1 MNATDYH
8 HENIIEIKERFW
20 RSFPIVW
27 MSAHPA
33 KCTAAHLDWPACCV
47 WQHERSCALESK
59 STNTHASLKGKH
71 TSPVTPQPPFFP
83 FSLIVT
89 FPRKVPCCHTFKQ
102 CSRDVGRVSEQH
114 DSYISTSPPS
124 GTSTAS
130 LVLFLLLTLIQSHL
144 QQSIHMVN
152 LSIFFKISVFAWFI
166 WSKHTVKIVILWN
179 IITI

>member
-47 WQHERSCALESK
+47 WQHERSCALEIK

-102 CSRDVGRVSEQH
+102 CSRDVWESEW
-114 DSYISTSPPS
+114 
-124 GTSTAS
+124 TAWQLYKHQSAQWDLNS
-130 LVLFLLLTLIQSHL
+130 LTCPFLIAHTYSVTFTTEYSHG
-144 QQSIHMVN
+144 
-152 LSIFFKISVFAWFI
+152 
-166 WSKHTVKIVILWN
+166 
-179 IITI
+179 